1 MLAYPLLFLIGF
13 LDYKTG
19 HELSS
24 SVVYFFPIYL
34 VSANGYTRKLDS
46 ILIALFC
53 SLSWICF
60 ELLSGYTYSNPIIVY
75 WNGFV
80 RIITFFL
87 ISLLLYRLKKNRQ
100 YVEVINKELEAANAE
115 KNKFI
120 GIAAHDIRNPL
131 SNIHNIAT
139 LLGLDA
145 HLPPKQQQLVTLLQK
160 ISDSALALLTN
171 LLDISQIE
179 AGAVRLKIEKQDY
192 AAFVKE
198 QILFNSHLAKNKN
211 QKIIYTSGADAKLNL
226 TFDNSYMGQVI
237 SNLLSNAIKFS
248 HPNTTIE
255 VCVEQ
260 SPAVVR
266 TFVKDHGIGI
276 AEQDLQKIFR
286 PFAKGANRPTAGES
300 SSGLGLAIVQK
311 IVQAHGGEVG
321 VESTYGKGTTFFF
334 TLPNN

>member
-46 ILIALFC
+46 IFIAIFC

-60 ELLSGYTYSNPIIVY
+60 ELLSGYVYSNPIIIY
-75 WNGFV
+75 WNASFRV
-80 RIITFFL
+80 ITFFL
-87 ISLLLYRLKKNRQ
+87 ISLLLYRLKRNRQ

-131 SNIHNIAT
+131 GNIHNIAI
-139 LLGLDA
+139 LLGSDKQLS
-145 HLPPKQQQLVTLLQK
+145 PKQQQLVTLLKK
-160 ISDSALALLTN
+160 ISDSALTLLTN

-179 AGAVRLKIEKQDY
+179 AGAIRLKTEKQDY
-192 AAFVKE
+192 VAFVKE
-198 QILFNSHLAKNKN
+198 QILFNSYLAESKN
-211 QKIIYTSGADAKLNL
+211 QKIVYLSGADAELNVP
-226 TFDNSYMGQVI
+226 FDNSYMGQVV

-255 VCVEQ
+255 VRVEQ
-260 SPAVVR
+260 SPDVVR
-266 TFVKDHGIGI
+266 TFVKDQGIGI

-286 PFAKGANRPTAGES
+286 PFAKGVNRPTAGES

-321 VESTYGKGTTFFF
+321 VESTYGKGTTFCF
-334 TLPNN
+334 TLPYN